1 MPEDRKMTLQIRMGT
16 WAEMQHDAKPI
27 RTQVFIQEQQIAE
40 ADEWDAQDAVSQ
52 HFVVYDSEQAIAT
65 ARLLPNHSVG
75 RVAVV
80 ASQRGQ
86 GIGQLLMLEIIQQ
99 AQKQQR
105 PLLQLSSQ
113 VHAIAF
119 YQNLGFHVCGQEYLD
134 CGIPHIDMQL
144 SLADNKIDL

>member
-1 MPEDRKMTLQIRMGT
+1 MTLQIRMGT
-16 WAEMQHDAKPI
+16 WAEMQRDAKPI

-52 HFVVYDSEQAIAT
+52 HFVVYDNEQAIAT

-80 ASQRGQ
+80 APQRGQ

-99 AQKQQR
+99 ALKQQR

-119 YQNLGFHVCGQEYLD
+119 YQNLGFYVCGQEYLD

-144 SLADNKIDL
+144 SLAEKKVDL